1 MRQTILGAS
10 GYIGSQL
17 KAHLES
23 LGHEVYCPA
32 RGDEA
37 VFLQDLGQVYYCVG
51 MTADFRSKP
60 LQTIDAHIS
69 LLARVLKEARF
80 RGLLYLSTTRVYLGA
95 GHGGEDG
102 ALQVNPNQAD
112 DLYNLSKLTGES
124 LCRAFADRQV
134 RVARLSNVL
143 GGSRRSPSFVDS
155 LLDDIRSKGKIV
167 LRSTLDSAKD
177 YIALDDVVP
186 LLPRIAQ
193 EGNHAIYNVA
203 SGVNVSNA
211 ALLEMLAQRYRFT
224 YEVDPAASRVVF
236 PEIDV
241 SRIEQ
246 AFGARARPLAE
257 IAFGE

>member
-1 MRQTILGAS
+1 
-10 GYIGSQL
+10 
-17 KAHLES
+17 
-23 LGHEVYCPA
+23 
-32 RGDEA
+32 
-37 VFLQDLGQVYYCVG
+37 
-51 MTADFRSKP
+51 
-60 LQTIDAHIS
+60 
-69 LLARVLKEARF
+69 
-80 RGLLYLSTTRVYLGA
+80 
-95 GHGGEDG
+95 
-102 ALQVNPNQAD
+102 
-112 DLYNLSKLTGES
+112 
-124 LCRAFADRQV
+124 
-134 RVARLSNVL
+134 
-143 GGSRRSPSFVDS
+143 

-193 EGNHAIYNVA
+193 EGRHAIYNVA

-211 ALLEMLAQRYRFT
+211 ALLDMLSQRYRFS